1 MFNAIYVDMVRKLRC
16 ICINCSHSLI
26 DDDSIVPK
34 RKPSER
40 FNLAEKECLR

>member
-26 DDDSIVPK
+26 DDDSIVPAQTN
-34 RKPSER
+34 ER